1 MEANSL
7 RFRSTLDLPKINEL
21 ETFTNPGFRD
31 KGAVVVFPSWVRHRV
46 SPVTRGTRYVAIFW
60 TTSIILDPFI
70 RKRHSDL
77 TNIQLNL
84 DKLGYAG
91 KTYTNIK
98 DFIKDPSIEIE
109 MVKKNLIRRY
119 L

>member
-1 MEANSL
+1 MGV
-7 RFRSTLDLPKINEL
+7 TY
-21 ETFTNPGFRD
+21 ETGIPHQ
-31 KGAVVVFPSWVRHRV
+31 VL
-46 SPVTRGTRYVAIFW
+46 PVTRGTRYAAVFW

-70 RKRHSDL
+70 RKMHSDL

-84 DKLGYAG
+84 PKRE

-98 DFIKDPSIEIE
+98 EFVKDPSVEIE

>member
-1 MEANSL
+1 M
-7 RFRSTLDLPKINEL
+7 
-21 ETFTNPGFRD
+21 
-31 KGAVVVFPSWVRHRV
+31 
-46 SPVTRGTRYVAIFW
+46 
-60 TTSIILDPFI
+60 
-70 RKRHSDL
+70 HSDL

-84 DKLGYAG
+84 PKRE

-98 DFIKDPSIEIE
+98 EFVKDPSVEIE